1 MAGNEIKNK
10 IILEGEAQ
18 YKKEMAD
25 ISRELKEH
33 KAALK
38 AAAAEYDNAED
49 SMLAM
54 YRQGDAL
61 ERILETQAEALRLM
75 HEQLEKTEAA
85 YGKNSREATELRT
98 RISNMRAE
106 MARTETQ
113 ARQFAQR
120 MEDAQDAMQDT
131 GSAAKE
137 TVQGFE
143 QIGEGAQDARDGV
156 GDLIA
161 DMEELAGM
169 KIGNLIGGIG
179 GLTGVAALIGEAL
192 TLGDNV
198 TQAWN
203 QIENY
208 TGATE
213 KNLEDLQTAAENLYK
228 KGFGENLGE
237 AAQSI
242 ATVNSY
248 TRATGEDLEA
258 SAEAAMMLDDVFG
271 MDIPESAR
279 AASQLM
285 TNFGLTGEE
294 AYALIATA
302 AQNGADKNGNLLDT
316 INEYAPYFQK
326 AGKGAEEFGA
336 ALSLASENGV
346 YDVDKVGDAM
356 KEFTL
361 RIGEDSETTKKALQ
375 DLGIEATDLPG
386 KFSQGG
392 ETASAAFD
400 LVIDALKDVE
410 DPLER
415 NRLGIALFGTQWE
428 DTGGAVLTIF
438 DTMGQHALDT
448 TGTLEAMNETRMD
461 DLRTQL
467 DRVGSR
473 AELAAGKLMQP
484 FSIGLANFLGE
495 VSDAAEA
502 TGETWLDSLG
512 AVILEK
518 GETALGAM
526 GTVLGMGEESPVI
539 AAAKSAGTLAGEA
552 WGEGYAEKI
561 AEIAKDPETTV
572 SLEPVAVEM
581 DDLFEAHSAAAGSG
595 DESLAAELQAEIDA
609 QASAAIQA
617 MREGKKRI
625 TIDDLFEARSQAA
638 GEGNLEL
645 VAELDAIIEQ
655 TIAATKTGGEDAGQA
670 MIDGWTEKQPDMTQ
684 AAEETGEEAVT
695 AIEDAQP
702 DMEIAGEE
710 LGESGA
716 EGAEEGLE
724 GMEAAGEDGAS
735 GLLSGLMSGIA
746 KAFGIGYDTGKAY
759 ERGYKSALDQH
770 SPSRVMYDAAGD
782 TTDGLFKRFEED
794 RARLYDAAA
803 GLGDAV
809 AQGFGESGGSYAMD
823 AGGSAGG
830 LDPDELARVLIQALS
845 GMGWY
850 CNGERLGELVE
861 TGTSRAMR
869 NRAMAT
875 VSGQSSIVKGW

>member
-1 MAGNEIKNK
+1 MAGENVIKNK
-10 IILEGEAQ
+10 IVLEGEAK
-18 YKKEMAD
+18 YKKEMAE
-25 ISRELKEH
+25 ISRVLKEN
-33 KAALK
+33 KAAAK
-38 AAAAEYDNAED
+38 AAAAEYDAAEG
-49 SMLAM
+49 SMTAM

-61 ERILETQAEALRLM
+61 ERVLETQAEALRLM
-75 HEQLEKTEAA
+75 HEQLDKTEAA

-98 RISNMRAE
+98 RINNMRAE

-113 ARQFAQR
+113 VRQFYQR
-120 MEDAQDAMQDT
+120 MDEATDAMQKT
-131 GSAAKE
+131 GDAAKE
-137 TVQGFE
+137 TVQGFD
-143 QIGEGAQDARDGV
+143 QIEDGAQAARDGV

-161 DMEELAGM
+161 DMEELAGI
-169 KIGNLIGGIG
+169 KIGNLIGGVG
-179 GLTGVAALIGEAL
+179 GLAGAAALIGEAL
-192 TLGDNV
+192 TLGDGV
-198 TQAWN
+198 TKAWN

-208 TGATE
+208 TGATG

-237 AAQSI
+237 AAQGI

-248 TRATGEDLEA
+248 TRATGEDLEK
-258 SAEAAMMLDDVFG
+258 STEAAMMLDDVFG

-285 TNFGLTGEE
+285 TSFGLTGEQ

-302 AQNGADKNGNLLDT
+302 AQEGADKNGNLLDT
-316 INEYAPYFQK
+316 INEYAPYFQQ

-356 KEFTL
+356 KEFTI

-375 DLGIEATDLPG
+375 DLGLEATDLPG

-400 LVIDALKDVE
+400 LVIDALKNVE

-438 DTMGQHALDT
+438 DTMGERALDT
-448 TGTLEAMNETRMD
+448 TGTLEAMNETRME
-461 DLRTQL
+461 DLGEQL
-467 DRVGSR
+467 ERVGNR

-484 FSIGLANFLGE
+484 FSSGLAGFLAE
-495 VSDAAEA
+495 VSDAADE
-502 TGETWLDSLG
+502 TGSTWLDALG

-518 GETALGAM
+518 SDTALDAM

-572 SLEPVAVEM
+572 ALEPVAVEM
-581 DDLFEAHSAAAGSG
+581 DDLFEAHSDAAGSG
-595 DESLAAELQAEIDA
+595 DESLAADLQAEIDA

-655 TIAATKTGGEDAGQA
+655 AIAATKTGGEDAGQA
-670 MIDGWTEKQPDMTQ
+670 LIDGWTEKQPDMTQ
-684 AAEETGEEAVT
+684 AAEETGEEAVM
-695 AIEDAQP
+695 AIEDAAP

-710 LGESGA
+710 LGES
-716 EGAEEGLE
+716 AEEGLE
-724 GMEAAGEDGAS
+724 EGVDGMYDAAVSAVDGAIS
-735 GLLSGLMSGIA
+735 GMNTGLSR
-746 KAFGIGYDTGKAY
+746 AY
-759 ERGYKSALDQH
+759 EAGAALGGAFLAGYRAKMMIH

-782 TTDGLFKRFEED
+782 TVDGALERFEEE
-794 RARLYDAAA
+794 RQRLYAAA
-803 GLGDAV
+803 ADLGDAV
-809 AQGFGESGGSYAMD
+809 ALGYSESGSGYAMD
-823 AGGSAGG
+823 AGGAGG
-830 LDPDELARVLIQALS
+830 MDAQELADVLIQALS
-845 GMGWY
+845 GLGLY
-850 CNGERLGELVE
+850 CNGERVGELTE
-861 TGTSRAMR
+861 MGASRATR
-869 NRAMAT
+869 NRLMAT
-875 VSGQSSIVKGW
+875 VRGQSSAVKGW